1 MHILFLFLLPLITVD
16 GVPSEGCG
24 SINHHHPGNNHKY
37 HVTVEDPLQGSV
49 TRDYILHLPAT
60 WDSSNTE
67 SLPLV
72 LDYHG
77 WTGSA
82 DDQVSSVPWAE
93 LADTEGFLYVSMDGM
108 SDVHGGGS
116 YGSWNVSATQGPLG
130 LTCDPTVAEHTQC
143 YTSCGDCS
151 YLENSCDWT
160 SCHDDVTYTETV
172 LYDVLAK
179 LCVDTD
185 QIHVSGMSNG
195 GMFIWTRWEQILK

>member
-1 MHILFLFLLPLITVD
+1 MPANFD
-16 GVPSEGCG
+16 
-24 SINHHHPGNNHKY
+24 PGNN
-37 HVTVEDPLQGSV
+37 VAV
-49 TRDYILHLPAT
+49 
-60 WDSSNTE
+60 
-67 SLPLV
+67 PLV
-72 LDYHG
+72 LDYHWWG
-77 WTGSA
+77 GSA
-82 DDQVSSVPWAE
+82 ASHISRVPWSK
-93 LADTEGFLYVSMDGM
+93 LADTEGFLYVAMDGM
-108 SDVHGGGS
+108 SDGS

-160 SCHDDVTYTETV
+160 SCHDDVSYTETV

-195 GMFIWTRWEQILK
+195 GMFIWTR

>member
-1 MHILFLFLLPLITVD
+1 MHILFLSLLPLVSVD
-16 GVPSEGCG
+16 GAPSEGCG

-37 HVTVEDPLQGSV
+37 HVTVEDPLKGSV
-49 TRDYILHLPAT
+49 GRDYILHVPANF
-60 WDSSNTE
+60 DPDNNVAV
-67 SLPLV
+67 PLV
-72 LDYHG
+72 LDYHWWG
-77 WTGSA
+77 GSA
-82 DDQVSSVPWAE
+82 ASHISRVPWSK
-93 LADTEGFLYVSMDGM
+93 LADTEGFLYVAMDGM
-108 SDVHGGGS
+108 SDGS

-185 QIHVSGMSNG
+185 QIHVSGYSNG
-195 GMFIWTRWEQILK
+195 GMLIWSR

>member
-1 MHILFLFLLPLITVD
+1 MYILILSLFLGNVS
-16 GVPSEGCG
+16 GEPSEGCG
-24 SINHHHPGNNHKY
+24 SHVSGQPGSNHKY
-37 HVTVEDPLQGSV
+37 RVTVSDPFQGSV
-49 TRDYILHLPAT
+49 SRDYILHIPANFDT
-60 WDSSNTE
+60 SNTVA
-67 SLPLV
+67 LPLV

-82 DDQVSSVPWAE
+82 DDQVNSVPWAQ

-116 YGSWNVSATQGPLG
+116 HGSWNVSATQGPLG
-130 LTCDPTVAEHTQC
+130 PTCDTSLVGDYPC

-151 YLENSCDWT
+151 YLEDSCDWT

-195 GMFIWTRWEQILK
+195 GMFIWTR